1 MRRLFSLVLSAALLA
16 ALPVPTRAAD
26 TVDGF
31 IDSLQRTL
39 TRSSSLT
46 ARASCRTYAG
56 GVLLPRRMT
65 GIVTICDGASPFFL
79 ATMSVEDAGREGS
92 PVTHSVLVA
101 EMDDAVAVADG
112 ATGCFYRERM
122 ARTGAHLLSARLD
135 VVFLFLRY
143 PQLFDSFRGASGTV
157 ADEVYGSVPARRM
170 VADDGT
176 RHLEVVV
183 DAVTGFPLRID
194 RTRIDPDR
202 PGTRTVLELSEYRV
216 SFLAPA
222 GKSSL
227 FDVNALFRGYPERA
241 LRSHGAPFPPA
252 SFGMVLRMLDGSGRT
267 KLSDLAGKWVSSVS
281 IREDSEIR
289 QDRGGDIHGKS
300 GGILSAA
307 GGGVFLDVYRAAGT
321 SSAGVY
327 KPAFAARAGDLPARL
342 GLDRTGLPSI
352 LVIGPDGSVRE
363 ELVGYLPSVTEKEL
377 DAVIANAL
385 TAVPAE

>member
-216 SFLAPA
+216 S
-222 GKSSL
+222 SSRPPEPL
-227 FDVNALFRGYPERA
+227 FDVNALFGYPERRYDPTG
-241 LRSHGAPFPPA
+241 LFSSGDL
-252 SFGMVLRMLDGSGRT
+252 SEVVLRMLDGSET
-267 KLSDLAGKWVSSVS
+267 KLSDLAGKWVFLCFHS
-281 IREDSEIR
+281 EDSEIR
-289 QDRGGDIHGKS
+289 RQGETFTEKAGD
-300 GGILSAA
+300 LVRCR
-307 GGGVFLDVYRAAGT
+307 GGVFLDVYAGGT

-385 TAVPAE
+385 PAVPAE